1 MKSCKKCMQGGC
13 FLV

>member
-1 MKSCKKCMQGGC
+1 MGKGGGC